1 MVKPPIFWDR
11 RSHQGIET
19 QLLEVPETLY
29 VEAVGHAR
37 RDYPNECC
45 GLIAGL
51 PIQGGFRAERIYQ
64 MENVEHSPLAYRLDP
79 REQLK
84 IFDEIDDAGL
94 ELISIYHSHTHS
106 PAYPSATDIRL
117 AYYPD
122 SYYVIISLSDPDA
135 PDIRAFSIIDGQVND
150 KEVKIVR

>member
-1 MVKPPIFWDR
+1 MGRTLARGTDL
-11 RSHQGIET
+11 
-19 QLLEVPETLY
+19 QLLEIPEALY
-29 VEAVGHAR
+29 GEAVEHAR
-37 RDYPNECC
+37 RDFPNECC

-51 PIQGGFRAERIYQ
+51 PIEGGLRAERIYP

-79 REQLK
+79 REQLRV
-84 IFDEIDDAGL
+84 FDEIDEAGL
-94 ELISIYHSHTHS
+94 ELIAIYHSHTHS

-122 SYYVIISLSDPDA
+122 SYYVIVSLSDPDA
-135 PDIRAFSIIDGQVND
+135 PEMRAFSIIDGQVNK